1 MHAGVVG
8 GIITE
13 GAHVEPVRL
22 MELASID
29 LNCYAEH
36 ILIRSCHLNVNVQDD
51 GV

>member
-36 ILIRSCHLNVNVQDD
+36 ILIRSCHLNVQDD
-51 GV
+51 DV